1 MRKPSVPR
9 RDEDRDDVAAPRAGT
24 ITGLVESGRREGRYV
39 VQLDGEPFATVS
51 VEVISRLRLA
61 VGQRLD
67 ETAVAALVEE
77 RELLAAYDKA
87 LDLLAF
93 RARSGAELRRRLVQ
107 KGIEGPRAEEAV
119 RRLIANGLVD
129 DRAYAETVVRS
140 KALGGG
146 ASRRRVGQ
154 ELARRGVDRETANAA
169 VAHVWQEES
178 VDQTSAAEALARKR
192 LGSLRGLDAP
202 TRRRRLY
209 AFLARRG
216 YDADEIRRAM
226 AAVLDDA
233 GDDGDGGAAEEI
245 ALDEE

>member
-1 MRKPSVPR
+1 MRRPPDR
-9 RDEDRDDVAAPRAGT
+9 ARDEPATPRAGT

-51 VEVISRLRLA
+51 VEVISRLKLS

-67 ETAVAALVEE
+67 ETALAALAEE
-77 RELLAAYDKA
+77 RELLAAYDKG

-93 RARSGAELRRRLVQ
+93 RARSATELRRRLVQ
-107 KGIEGPRAEEAV
+107 KGIEAPRAEEAV
-119 RRLIANGLVD
+119 RRLVANGLVD

-146 ASRRRVGQ
+146 ASKRRVSQ
-154 ELARRGVDRETANAA
+154 ELARRGVDRETADAA
-169 VAHVWQEES
+169 VARVWQEES
-178 VDQTSAAEALARKR
+178 VDQTSAAESLARKR

-216 YDADEIRRAM
+216 YDADEIRKAI
-226 AAVLDDA
+226 AAVLD
-233 GDDGDGGAAEEI
+233 GDDGDDGETGGDDTLDGEE
-245 ALDEE
+245 

>member
-1 MRKPSVPR
+1 MR
-9 RDEDRDDVAAPRAGT
+9 T
-24 ITGLVESGRREGRYV
+24 ITGLTESGRREGRYA
-39 VQLDGEPFATVS
+39 VQVDGEPVATIS
-51 VEVISRLRLA
+51 VEAIARLKLA

-67 ETAVAALVEE
+67 DAALAALQEE
-77 RELLAAYDKA
+77 GELLAAYDRA

-93 RARSGAELRRRLVQ
+93 RARSATELRRRLVQ
-107 KGIEGPRAEEAV
+107 KGIEAPRADEAV
-119 RRLIANGLVD
+119 RRLVANGLVD

-154 ELARRGVDRETANAA
+154 ELARRGVDRETADAA
-169 VAHVWQEES
+169 VAQVWQEEN
-178 VDQTSAAEALARKR
+178 VDQTSAAEGLARKR
-192 LGSLRGLDAP
+192 LGSLRGLDAA

-226 AAVLDDA
+226 AAVLD
-233 GDDGDGGAAEEI
+233 GEHDDGVDVPADGTDADA
-245 ALDEE
+245 